1 MLFCENFELGHLK
14 NVSAAREA
22 QSQFIGVINGAMTIQ
37 NCPQAEVRQQWK
49 LKPGPHVTEE
59 QICRDADNRDRSVA
73 SGHDRTFWSDG
84 KI

>member
-37 NCPQAEVRQQWK
+37 NYPQAEVRQ
-49 LKPGPHVTEE
+49 
-59 QICRDADNRDRSVA
+59 
-73 SGHDRTFWSDG
+73 
-84 KI
+84 